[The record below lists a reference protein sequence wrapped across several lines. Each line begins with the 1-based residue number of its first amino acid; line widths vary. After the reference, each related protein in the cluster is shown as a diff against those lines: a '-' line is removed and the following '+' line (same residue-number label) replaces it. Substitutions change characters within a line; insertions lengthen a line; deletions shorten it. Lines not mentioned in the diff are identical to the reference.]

1 MASRTSQPPRR
12 SLDALFG
19 PPPAAGV
26 ASLDQAR
33 AIGVGL
39 LDPNPYQPRAHVLD
53 DAARAELDASIRAY
67 GILQPVLVRPVG
79 DRYQLVDGE
88 QRWRAAQRVGLE
100 VVPAVERAVGDEDM
114 ELLAL
119 LANTQRTDLDPLDE
133 ARAYRRIMERR
144 ALSLRDMAALAHKS
158 HGHVAQ
164 RLRLLDNPEITA
176 AVEDGWLSPTVAL
189 SIDRVADPMARAALL
204 DRTRPEGPP
213 TIADAREARTP
224 SREPSVPS
232 ATPQGVK
239 YYTPSTTTD
248 AGLTVDPVV
257 PAPLPAPVLPAP
269 RPAAAED
276 RDAVDTDA
284 PVGPPRHVAVVV
296 PSSQYGT
303 TQYGTTEEE
312 AGWGVERDQPAGR
325 APALPT
331 ERAPVSPAT
340 GARTVSLRALGIIQ
354 LREGSDDEPRQLD
367 EADPT
372 VVLRILRADLAWL
385 EKIDRKAPR

>member
-53 DAARAELDASIRAY
+53 DAARAELDASIRAH

-248 AGLTVDPVV
+248 AGMTVDPVV
-257 PAPLPAPVLPAP
+257 PAP

-296 PSSQYGT
+296 PSS
-303 TQYGTTEEE
+303 QYGTTEEE

-367 EADPT
+367 EADPA

-385 EKIDRKAPR
+385 EEIDRKAPR

>member
-26 ASLDQAR
+26 ASLDQAH
-33 AIGVGL
+33 AIGVDL

-53 DAARAELDASIRAY
+53 DAARAELDASIRAH

-176 AVEDGWLSPTVAL
+176 AVEEGWLSPTVAL
-189 SIDRVADPMARAALL
+189 SVDRVADPATRAALL
-204 DRTRPEGPP
+204 DRTRPEGSP
-213 TIADAREARTP
+213 TIADAREARTL
-224 SREPSVPS
+224 SRELS
-232 ATPQGVK
+232 APPTTLQRVK

-248 AGLTVDPVV
+248 AGLTADPVV
-257 PAPLPAPVLPAP
+257 PAPVVDAP
-269 RPAAAED
+269 RPTAVED
-276 RDAVDTDA
+276 RDADTDA
-284 PVGPPRHVAVVV
+284 PAGPPRHVAVAV
-296 PSSQYGT
+296 PPSQYGT
-303 TQYGTTEEE
+303 TEQEV
-312 AGWGVERDQPAGR
+312 GWGGERDRQAGR
-325 APALPT
+325 ATALPT
-331 ERAPVSPAT
+331 ERTLAPPAP
-340 GARTVSLRALGIIQ
+340 GARTVSLRALRIIQ
-354 LREGSDDEPRQLD
+354 LREGSNDEPRQLD
-367 EADPT
+367 EADPA
-372 VVLRILRADLAWL
+372 VLLRILRADLAWL
-385 EKIDRKAPR
+385 EEIDRKAPR